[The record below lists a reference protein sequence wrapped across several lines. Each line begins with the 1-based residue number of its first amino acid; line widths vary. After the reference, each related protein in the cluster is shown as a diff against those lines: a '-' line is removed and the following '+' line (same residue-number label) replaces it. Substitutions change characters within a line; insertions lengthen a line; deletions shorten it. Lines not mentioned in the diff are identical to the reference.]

1 MTCIAYAILSKCLLF
16 GSLTTV
22 VYFRYQVFLYR
33 NKSAKHFVP
42 NSQYT
47 PFIKTLSTRVMH
59 FTFSFET
66 NHANCSLAFLSSS
79 GENIVTQFLQ
89 INYMF
94 WPISIFLT
102 ILWESPPPPF
112 TYHNHKYLCKVYS
125 ELFIFFFN
133 LGTFSSLFI
142 RKKNYFLLSLFSHE
156 CKRWGIILT

>member
-1 MTCIAYAILSKCLLF
+1 MIAYAILSKCLLF

-66 NHANCSLAFLSSS
+66 NHAKCSLAFLSSS

-102 ILWESPPPPF
+102 ILWESPPPLLIIIINICVKF
-112 TYHNHKYLCKVYS
+112 TRNFSFFSISVHFR
-125 ELFIFFFN
+125 LF
-133 LGTFSSLFI
+133 LSG
-142 RKKNYFLLSLFSHE
+142 KK
-156 CKRWGIILT
+156 IAI